1 MNTDIPEVMST
12 PSQNQHA
19 ETIIRNHVVMS
30 MGAGVIPIMLVD
42 IVAVTALQVDMVRQL
57 CKVYEIDF
65 EETRGKALITSITAS
80 TIARA
85 GARSLVKALPGIGW
99 MIGGVTVSLFA
110 GASTYGLG
118 KAFQKHLAAGGTL
131 FNLDVSALKQSY
143 RDLFEKGKDIVKD
156 WKKNEEGS
164 PSDEMVPDVN
174 ATDATDRMRELAD
187 WREKGI
193 LTEEEF
199 QRLKKALLDQ
209 LPV

>member
-1 MNTDIPEVMST
+1 MNQST
-12 PSQNQHA
+12 PEAHA

-30 MGAGVIPIMLVD
+30 MGAGIIPVMIVD

-57 CKVYEIDF
+57 CQLYQVDF
-65 EETRGKALITSITAS
+65 EENKGKALISSITAS
-80 TIARA
+80 TVARA

-131 FNLDVSALKQSY
+131 LNLDLSALKRSY
-143 RDLFEKGKDIVKD
+143 RDLFEKGKEVVKD
-156 WKKNEEGS
+156 WKKETPTAEPAGKEKTDTPDPIHPD
-164 PSDEMVPDVN
+164 PS
-174 ATDATDRMRELAD
+174 ARIRELAE
-187 WREKGI
+187 WREQGI

-199 QRLKKALLDQ
+199 QRLKKALMDQ

>member
-1 MNTDIPEVMST
+1 MSISSPEE
-12 PSQNQHA
+12 HA

-30 MGAGVIPIMLVD
+30 MGAGIIPIMLVD

-57 CKVYEIDF
+57 CKVYDVDF

-99 MIGGVTVSLFA
+99 MIGGVAVSLFA

-118 KAFQKHLAAGGTL
+118 KAFQKHLAAGGNL
-131 FNLDVSALKQSY
+131 FNIDTSALKQSY
-143 RDLFEKGKDIVKD
+143 RDLFEKGKEIVVD
-156 WKKNEEGS
+156 WKQKEEHDSDGGS
-164 PSDEMVPDVN
+164 ADPVPPSDLS
-174 ATDATDRMRELAD
+174 DRLRELAS
-187 WREKGI
+187 WKEQGI
-193 LTEEEF
+193 LTDDEF
-199 QRLKKALLDQ
+199 QRLKKALLEQ

>member
-1 MNTDIPEVMST
+1 MNTDIPEVMSAE
-12 PSQNQHA
+12 SQNKHA
-19 ETIIRNHVVMS
+19 DTIIRNHVVMS

-42 IVAVTALQVDMVRQL
+42 IIAVTALQVDMVRQM
-57 CKVYEIDF
+57 CKVYDIDF
-65 EETRGKALITSITAS
+65 EETRGKALISSITAS

-131 FNLDVSALKQSY
+131 LNLDLSALKQSY

-156 WKKNEEGS
+156 WKKEEES
-164 PSDEMVPDVN
+164 KSSDVPVPEAN
-174 ATDATDRMRELAD
+174 ATAATDRMRELAD
-187 WREKGI
+187 WRDKGI

>member
-1 MNTDIPEVMST
+1 MSISS
-12 PSQNQHA
+12 PDQHA

-30 MGAGVIPIMLVD
+30 MGAGIIPIMLVD

-57 CKVYEIDF
+57 CKVYEVDF

-118 KAFQKHLAAGGTL
+118 KAFQKHLAAGG
-131 FNLDVSALKQSY
+131 NLLNIDTSALKQSY

-156 WKKNEEGS
+156 WKQKEDQAENDQAAS
-164 PSDEMVPDVN
+164 PPPPSDPAE
-174 ATDATDRMRELAD
+174 RIRELAS
-187 WREKGI
+187 WKEQGI

-199 QRLKKALLDQ
+199 QRLKKALIDQ
-209 LPV
+209 LAV

>member
-1 MNTDIPEVMST
+1 MST
-12 PSQNQHA
+12 MPKEQHA

-30 MGAGVIPIMLVD
+30 MGAGIIPIMLVD
-42 IVAVTALQVDMVRQL
+42 IIAVTALQVDMVRQL
-57 CKVYEIDF
+57 CKVYDVDF

-80 TIARA
+80 TVARA

-131 FNLDVSALKQSY
+131 FNIDTSALKQSY
-143 RDLFEKGKDIVKD
+143 RDLFEKGKEIVKD
-156 WKKNEEGS
+156 WKPKGEEGNNEEAEAAPPP
-164 PSDEMVPDVN
+164 PSDPSE
-174 ATDATDRMRELAD
+174 RLRELAS
-187 WREKGI
+187 WKEKGI

-199 QRLKKALLDQ
+199 QRLKKALMDQ

>member
-1 MNTDIPEVMST
+1 MST
-12 PSQNQHA
+12 APQNQHA
-19 ETIIRNHVVMS
+19 DTIIRNHVVMS
-30 MGAGVIPIMLVD
+30 MGAGIIPIMLVD
-42 IVAVTALQVDMVRQL
+42 IIAVTALQVDMVRQL
-57 CKVYEIDF
+57 CKVYNIDF
-65 EETRGKALITSITAS
+65 EETKGKALISSITAS

-99 MIGGVTVSLFA
+99 MIGGVAVSLFA

-118 KAFQKHLAAGGTL
+118 KAFEKHLASGGTL
-131 FNLDVSALKQSY
+131 FNVDISALKQSY

-156 WKKNEEGS
+156 WKKEAEGAS
-164 PSDEMVPDVN
+164 SDESVPDVN

-187 WREKGI
+187 WRDKGI

-209 LPV
+209 LPD

>member
-1 MNTDIPEVMST
+1 MNQST
-12 PSQNQHA
+12 PEAHA

-30 MGAGVIPIMLVD
+30 MGAGIIPIMIVD

-57 CKVYEIDF
+57 CQLYQVDF
-65 EETRGKALITSITAS
+65 EENKGKALISSITAS
-80 TIARA
+80 TVARA

-131 FNLDVSALKQSY
+131 LNLDLSALKRSY
-143 RDLFEKGKDIVKD
+143 RDLFEKGKEVVKD
-156 WKKNEEGS
+156 WKMNAPTSDPPVEGRDAAAS
-164 PSDEMVPDVN
+164 ASHPDPS
-174 ATDATDRMRELAD
+174 ARIRELAE
-187 WREKGI
+187 WREQGI

-199 QRLKKALLDQ
+199 QRLKKALMDQ

>member
-1 MNTDIPEVMST
+1 MTNST
-12 PSQNQHA
+12 PNQHA

-30 MGAGVIPIMLVD
+30 MGAGVIPIMIVD
-42 IVAVTALQVDMVRQL
+42 VIAVTALQVDMVRQL
-57 CKVYEIDF
+57 CKVYDIDF

-80 TIARA
+80 TLARA

-131 FNLDVSALKQSY
+131 FNLDLSALKQSY

-156 WKKNEEGS
+156 WKKEEGTGS
-164 PSDEMVPDVN
+164 STESRPETKPEE
-174 ATDATDRMRELAD
+174 ATDRMRELAS
-187 WREKGI
+187 WREQGI